1 VNKGGE
7 RLAYSELTIVAES
20 NRGHVNN
27 VKLADYLD
35 QARKDWYHY
44 CILLGVEAVVVHIG
58 VDYKKEVFNNEKL
71 MIHTCIERVGNTSF
85 TLQQTILNNQKEL
98 MVSAEVVLTTI
109 NRQTRGKVTVP
120 DEVRKLLRTNAVLNN
135 EILVK
140 GNGID

>member
-1 VNKGGE
+1 M
-7 RLAYSELTIVAES
+7 AYSELTIVAKS

-35 QARKDWYHY
+35 QARKGWYHY

-85 TLQQTILNNQKEL
+85 TLQQTILNDQKEL
-98 MVSAEVVLTTI
+98 MVSAEIILTTI
-109 NRQTRGKVTVP
+109 NRQTR
-120 DEVRKLLRTNAVLNN
+120 
-135 EILVK
+135 
-140 GNGID
+140 